1 MTEYPASS
9 PVVARSWCPLC
20 EPLADP
26 TLEIL
31 DVRYCDQHTPAR
43 AGPDDGIVT
52 SEGALSGGTEA
63 GGDANRL
70 WCQLL
75 HRDAPRDTARARRA
89 RREPAS

>member
-1 MTEYPASS
+1 VSEYLTDS
-9 PVVARSWCPLC
+9 PVVARSWCPGC

-31 DVRYCDQHTPAR
+31 DVRYCDQHAPGR
-43 AGPDDGIVT
+43 DGSDDSSVT
-52 SEGALSGGTEA
+52 SDSHVSGSVEA

-75 HRDAPRDTARARRA
+75 HRETPRTAPRTRRP
-89 RREPAS
+89 RG

>member
-1 MTEYPASS
+1 VTEYLADS
-9 PVVARSWCPLC
+9 PVVARSWCPGC

-31 DVRYCDQHTPAR
+31 DVRYCDQHAPAR
-43 AGPDDGIVT
+43 SGSDDTHVT
-52 SEGALSGGTEA
+52 SDSSLSGSAEA

-75 HRDAPRDTARARRA
+75 HREAPRATARARR
-89 RREPAS
+89 RRP